1 MDGAEILDL
10 GTNNFFFV
18 LNVLIIHYTIKKL
31 GGQDRCFTACAPV
44 NVGLVGLV
52 CEFKIKKKIRL
63 KEKQA
68 VGENRLYALEKFV
81 IVNQS

>member
-1 MDGAEILDL
+1 M
-10 GTNNFFFV
+10 
-18 LNVLIIHYTIKKL
+18 NVLIIHYTIKKL

-52 CEFKIKKKIRL
+52 CEFKIKKKKKIRL